1 MNFLKKT
8 LGRDEPKKD
17 DKGSKQPNTTLPLRK
32 NKQIWSNIDEL
43 IENVRQVLFS
53 APTKRQSWRAL
64 KMSCSESFDSL
75 TRVASSS
82 AKYLL
87 QPTQS

>member
-43 IENVRQVLFS
+43 IENR
-53 APTKRQSWRAL
+53 ADKKTKL
-64 KMSCSESFDSL
+64 ESFEDVML
-75 TRVASSS
+75 RVFR
-82 AKYLL
+82 
-87 QPTQS
+87 